1 MQNKIWE
8 KIIAT
13 ILVIALTAGNLILI
27 GNNMVTYAGENLEAQ
42 TEKTQHENV
51 EFGAYFKSEEQKVH
65 SLICDTGIEEKIYI
79 HLNVKQAG
87 YLKSGKIEIE
97 GANYEIIGKLE
108 TSEIIGL
115 KENNSFMLKQI
126 SYGTEA
132 TLEVPIKLSVGDS
145 FNVENIQKDSKVILT
160 GTYVTANGTEVEI
173 NKSVTLNVAWEEQ
186 TEIKAN
192 SEIKTYKTYSNEEE
206 TGVIIQE
213 KIAVEKTKGVL
224 PVNKTNL
231 EINAKKYAGELPTKV
246 YVNSVRTE
254 MTNGNTYENTQ
265 INYNYNNEN
274 GKINIEVVN
283 KQIDGK
289 VYSKQGGIDEYVVTY
304 EYSNKAYTAKQDEE
318 NVVTNI
324 NVIVENYT
332 SADNKQAKANINETK
347 TLSNEFGNLVN
358 GEVSIIEEI
367 NKAKMYANYNS
378 DNLEYETP
386 YTVKELI
393 NIVKPNL
400 VNEIVAQSNPESFI
414 KKDGES
420 KSTRIKNVDYTYF
433 KSTKIAEENFK
444 KILGEDGSL
453 IVTNE
458 AGKEIGKIDST
469 VEAKNGIYEIN
480 YTSKV
485 GKIIITTS
493 APKVAGN
500 LILEH
505 DKLIKANL
513 AYEKDEVLNFDKI
526 SAVTNVGTS
535 TETQE
540 VECEKNLLEPL
551 SNINIQSNKESINKT
566 EENIELRVELENN
579 NENSILYSNPTVT
592 IEFPSFVEDVEIVN
606 SNLLFETELTLGK
619 KQVVTGENG
628 EKILEIKLNGT
639 QTRFSKLEDGATLVL
654 GVKVVSKQE
663 SGKGEITAKVEN
675 SVATAQLTS
684 YLVAEEKNGIL
695 LGTQE
700 NGQTEEN
707 AEGVDTQEVEERIG
721 INVTTVSSK
730 VEENDTIIY
739 IMYVSDITN
748 YEEFVSSES
757 NPYEI
762 KNIQIKNFLPSGV
775 TYKNASLEKFN
786 SETGEEEE
794 VTDVVQFD
802 VKNRVVTWSLDELE
816 QEESVTLILRVTAD
830 VLNKGVY
837 DKEISNNA
845 TATYNGSNSATSN
858 TAKVRVVKPHVNITK
873 TSENVNNVNK
883 EGDIVKFILTGKNVG
898 GMTAKN
904 LATSMELPEEIDA
917 ITLRYGIDKNIYIVS
932 TSDKKIEP
940 FQINLEPNSTYLF
953 EVEAKVKDLPEDFTE
968 QFKEVVVKATMNGEE
983 ISWNVKI
990 ENSNWNEGNA
1000 EEPTEPT
1007 DPTTPTDPTEPT
1019 EPTTPDN
1026 PNVIGKYT
1034 IKGTAWL
1041 DENKNGVKEEG
1052 EKLLNQIKVKL
1063 LKDNVVLKETV
1074 TDENGIYS
1082 FSDIAQGEYQISFEY
1097 DEALYKVTE
1106 YRKTGKLEINS
1117 NAIETKAGEA
1127 ITDIVK
1133 VVDSDVQ
1140 HINLGLIKIQEF
1152 DMSLSKIVN
1161 KIIVQNS
1168 QGTKEYNYGNDYA
1181 KLDINGKYLNG
1192 TVVLVEYKIIIKN
1205 EGELAGKVKKIVDY
1219 VPKDMTFSTEMN
1231 NTWIQDSD
1239 GNLYNTE
1246 LKSLEIEPGETK
1258 EITLILRKK
1267 MTEDNT
1273 GIINN
1278 TAEIVETENV
1288 ENVKDK
1294 DSTPNNKVQ
1303 GEDDMSSANVLIGV
1317 RTGEEVIQ
1325 ITLGL
1330 VILIILAV
1338 GIYLIN
1344 KEVLRK

>member
-8 KIIAT
+8 KIVAT
-13 ILVIALTAGNLILI
+13 MLVIALTVGNLILI
-27 GNNMVTYAGENLEAQ
+27 GSNMVAFAGENLEAQ

-65 SLICDTGIEEKIYI
+65 SLICDAKEKEKLYI

-87 YLKSGKIEIE
+87 YLKSGKIEII
-97 GANYEIIGKLE
+97 GANYEIGELE
-108 TSEIIGL
+108 TSEIIGF
-115 KENNSFMLKQI
+115 KENNCFMLKQI

-132 TLEVPIKLSVGDS
+132 TLEIPIKLSVANK
-145 FNVENIQKDSKVILT
+145 FNIANIQKDSSVVLT
-160 GTYVTANGTEVEI
+160 GTYVTSNGTEVEI
-173 NKSVTLNVAWEEQ
+173 NKSVTLNVAWKEQ
-186 TEIKAN
+186 AEIKAK
-192 SEIKTYKTYSNEEE
+192 SEIKTYKTYNNDGE
-206 TGVIIQE
+206 TGIIIQE
-213 KIAVEKTKGVL
+213 KIVVEKTKGIL

-231 EINAKKYAGELPTKV
+231 EIDAKKYAGELPTKV
-246 YVNSVRTE
+246 YVSSARTE
-254 MTNGNTYENTQ
+254 MTNGNVYENVE
-265 INYNYNNEN
+265 INYSYNNEN

-283 KQIDGK
+283 KETDGE
-289 VYSKQGGIDEYVVTY
+289 VHSKQGGIDEYVVTY
-304 EYSNKAYTAKQDEE
+304 EYSNEAYTAKQDEE
-318 NVVTNI
+318 NVVTKI

-332 SADNKQAKANINETK
+332 SSDNKQAKANINETK
-347 TLSNEFGNLVN
+347 TLSSEFGNLVN

-378 DNLEYETP
+378 TNLEYETP
-386 YTVKELI
+386 YTVKELV

-400 VNEIVAQSNPESFI
+400 VNEIIVQSNPESFI

-420 KSTRIKNVDYTYF
+420 KNTRIENVDYTYF
-433 KSTKIAEENFK
+433 RATKIAEENFK

-453 IVTNE
+453 VVTNE

-493 APKVAGN
+493 KPKVEGS

-505 DKLIKANL
+505 GKLIKANL

-526 SAVTNVGTS
+526 SAVTNVGTR
-535 TETQE
+535 TDTQE
-540 VECEKNLLEPL
+540 VECKQNLLEPL

-566 EENIELRVELENN
+566 EENIELRVELGNN
-579 NENSILYSNPTVT
+579 NENSVLYSNPTVNIT
-592 IEFPSFVEDVEIVN
+592 FPNFVEDVEIVN

-663 SGKGEITAKVEN
+663 SGKGEIIAKVEN

-695 LGTQE
+695 LGTQG
-700 NGQTEEN
+700 NGQTEVNTESV
-707 AEGVDTQEVEERIG
+707 GTQEVNERIG

-730 VEENDTIIY
+730 VEENGTIIY

-762 KNIQIKNFLPSGV
+762 KNIQIKDFLPSGV
-775 TYKNASLEKFN
+775 TYKSASLEKLN
-786 SETGEEEE
+786 SETGKEEE
-794 VTDVVQFD
+794 VTGAVQFD

-816 QEESVTLILRVTAD
+816 QEESVTLTLEVTAD
-830 VLNKGVY
+830 ILNQGVY
-837 DKEISNNA
+837 DKEISNSA

-858 TAKVRVVKPHVNITK
+858 IAKVRVVKPHVNITK

-883 EGDIVKFILTGKNVG
+883 EGDVVKFILTGKNVG

-904 LATSMELPEEIDA
+904 FATSMELPEEIEA
-917 ITLRYGIDKNIYIVS
+917 ISIRYGINEDIHKVSRSDNNIL
-932 TSDKKIEP
+932 P
-940 FQINLEPNSTYLF
+940 FEINLEPNSTYLF
-953 EVEAKVKDLPEDFTE
+953 EVEAKIKDLPKNYTE
-968 QFKEVVVKATMNGEE
+968 QFKEVTVKATMYGEE

-990 ENSNWNEGNA
+990 ENSNWNEENT
-1000 EEPTEPT
+1000 ENPSNPSNPTEPT
-1007 DPTTPTDPTEPT
+1007 NPNNPT
-1019 EPTTPDN
+1019 EPTTPDQ
-1026 PNVIGKYT
+1026 PSVTGKYT
-1034 IKGTAWL
+1034 IKGTAWI
-1041 DENKNGVKEEG
+1041 DENKNGIKEEG
-1052 EKLLNQIKVKL
+1052 ESLLEHIKVKL
-1063 LKDNVVLKETV
+1063 LKDNAVLKET
-1074 TDENGIYS
+1074 TTNEEGIYS
-1082 FSDIAQGEYQISFEY
+1082 FGNIAKGEYQISFEY
-1097 DEALYKVTE
+1097 NEALYKVTE
-1106 YRKTGKLEINS
+1106 YRKTGKLEVNS
-1117 NAIETKAGEA
+1117 DAIETKAGEA

-1140 HINLGLIKIQEF
+1140 HINLGLIKIQTF

-1168 QGTKEYNYGNDYA
+1168 QGTKEYTYGNDYA

-1192 TVVLVEYKIIIKN
+1192 TVVLVEYKMIIKN

-1219 VPKDMTFSTEMN
+1219 VPRDMTFSTEMN
-1231 NTWIQDSD
+1231 NTWVQDSD

-1278 TAEIVETENV
+1278 TAEIAESENA
-1288 ENVKDK
+1288 ENIKDK

-1330 VILIILAV
+1330 VVLIILAV

-1344 KEVLRK
+1344 KEVLKK